1 MPERHDA
8 GSEPSAHR
16 ARLFRN
22 GRNQAVRIPRALEL
36 AADEVTIYREDD
48 RLVLE
53 PVERRPSLAEV
64 LSRLEPLDEDFGD
77 IHDPPTRPEDP
88 L

>member
-1 MPERHDA
+1 MSEKRDA
-8 GSEPSAHR
+8 GGAPSAQR

-36 AADEVTIYREDD
+36 TADEVTIYREDD

-53 PVERRPSLAEV
+53 PVERRPSLAQV
-64 LSRLEPLDEDFGD
+64 LSRLGPLDEDFGD
-77 IHDPPTRPEDP
+77 IHDPPTGPEDP

>member
-1 MPERHDA
+1 MSQKHDT
-8 GSEPSAHR
+8 ESASSARR

-36 AADEVTIYREDD
+36 ETDEVIIYREDH
-48 RLVLE
+48 RLVME
-53 PVERRPSLAEV
+53 PVERRPSLAQV
-64 LSRLEPLDEDFGD
+64 LSRLEPLAEDFGD
-77 IHDPPTRPEDP
+77 LDDPPTRPEDP